1 MKWKGPYGRSDK
13 AEKYPSTDNL
23 KYDVVQASTVGC
35 DVVVFLVFNDFS
47 TGQNTD
53 GHKYS
58 GFAVGAPCEASQ
70 ASGYTVVSSRWLI
83 VSTSEP
89 HTVKLPI
96 RLAGINISFQF
107 LWAKNSYF

>member
-1 MKWKGPYGRSDK
+1 MDGPLVD
-13 AEKYPSTDNL
+13 
-23 KYDVVQASTVGC
+23 C

-70 ASGYTVVSSRWLI
+70 KSGYTVVKS
-83 VSTSEP
+83 
-89 HTVKLPI
+89 
-96 RLAGINISFQF
+96 
-107 LWAKNSYF
+107 